1 MEKSIID
8 LSPYLRDG
16 EKILFKAHAEKSKS
30 IYLEIALCA
39 LFWFLGVAG
48 DCFVIGYANAIKTA
62 GFADLSWFLPVFV
75 ILVALHLVP
84 LGTWVI
90 SISSKATANSEK
102 WFVLTDKR
110 VICISGA
117 GYMTTSSVYLT
128 DVLSVKAS
136 KKYVLIGLSQGR
148 SFKVSEIGEK
158 IEGFSAAL
166 ERVLDE
172 LFAGNVDYGENLPDE
187 QNLSDGDANLEVVA
201 ENSDENSDNL
211 SYSVENENVDENS
224 ENIENSENTEN
235 SENAENSEN
244 TEKNTD
250 ENSGN
255 SGDNAENVEQN

>member
-8 LSPYLRDG
+8 LSPYLRDN

-30 IYLEIALCA
+30 IYLEVALCA

-48 DCFVIGYANAIKTA
+48 DCFVIGYTNAIKAA
-62 GFADLSWFLPVFV
+62 GFADLSWFLPVFI
-75 ILVALHLVP
+75 ILVVLHLVP
-84 LGTWVI
+84 LGAWVI

-158 IEGFSAAL
+158 IEGFSASL
-166 ERVLDE
+166 EKVLDE
-172 LFAGNVDYGENLPDE
+172 LFASNVDYSNADYGEDLPDE
-187 QNLSDGDANLEVVA
+187 QNLSSGDAALEA
-201 ENSDENSDNL
+201 EEENSDKNSDNVRDN
-211 SYSVENENVDENS
+211 VENENADENLKNSENAEKSTDENS
-224 ENIENSENTEN
+224 ENL
-235 SENAENSEN
+235 
-244 TEKNTD
+244 
-250 ENSGN
+250 
-255 SGDNAENVEQN
+255 GDNAENGEQNQN

>member
-48 DCFVIGYANAIKTA
+48 DCFVIGYTNAIKAA
-62 GFADLSWFLPVFV
+62 GFADLSWFLPVFI
-75 ILVALHLVP
+75 ILVILHLVP
-84 LGTWVI
+84 LGAWVI

-166 ERVLDE
+166 EKVLDE
-172 LFAGNVDYGENLPDE
+172 LFAGNVDYGEDLPDE
-187 QNLSDGDANLEVVA
+187 QNLSAGDADLEVGT
-201 ENSDENSDNL
+201 ENSDENSDDL
-211 SYSVENENVDENS
+211 SCDVENENVDENS
-224 ENIENSENTEN
+224 ENSESSESSKNAES
-235 SENAENSEN
+235 SENAEKNTDKNSEN
-244 TEKNTD
+244 SD
-250 ENSGN
+250 
-255 SGDNAENVEQN
+255 DNAESVEQN